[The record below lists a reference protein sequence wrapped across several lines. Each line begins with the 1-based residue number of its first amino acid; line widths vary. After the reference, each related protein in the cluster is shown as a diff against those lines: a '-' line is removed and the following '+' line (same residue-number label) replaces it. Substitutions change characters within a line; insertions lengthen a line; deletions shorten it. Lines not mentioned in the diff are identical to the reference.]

1 MAEYQIFSDGAC
13 DIGFAK
19 AKELGI
25 GLIPFYI
32 SIDHETYYKE
42 IQEISLEEYFRY
54 MTEEKGYPKTS
65 LPSIQ
70 DYMDAFRPALEAG
83 KDIICITMTRTL
95 TASLESA
102 VTAKSMLEEEFP
114 HAQIHVINSWVAT
127 GAQALLLMEMAR
139 MQKDGK
145 SLNEVL
151 TYAEKAREDARIH
164 FMVGDLSYLEIGG
177 RIGKV
182 ATISAGLLKIKPI
195 IILKGGEISAGGICR
210 ARKKGLTQ
218 IASITAKHFK
228 ETGENP
234 AHYIAMPGTN
244 TIWDDMDSFYTLL
257 QETVPGMEFLP
268 PFQIGATI
276 STHTGPGTTGFC
288 FVKKYEYYN
297 I

>member
-1 MAEYQIFSDGAC
+1 
-13 DIGFAK
+13 
-19 AKELGI
+19 
-25 GLIPFYI
+25 
-32 SIDHETYYKE
+32 
-42 IQEISLEEYFRY
+42 
-54 MTEEKGYPKTS
+54 
-65 LPSIQ
+65 
-70 DYMDAFRPALEAG
+70 
-83 KDIICITMTRTL
+83 
-95 TASLESA
+95 
-102 VTAKSMLEEEFP
+102 
-114 HAQIHVINSWVAT
+114 
-127 GAQALLLMEMAR
+127 

-145 SLNEVL
+145 SLNEVI

>member
-1 MAEYQIFSDGAC
+1 M
-13 DIGFAK
+13 
-19 AKELGI
+19 
-25 GLIPFYI
+25 IPFYI

-54 MTEEKGYPKTS
+54 MIEEKGYPKTS

-127 GAQALLLMEMAR
+127 GAQALLLMEMVR

-145 SLNEVL
+145 SLNEVI

-244 TIWDDMDSFYTLL
+244 TIWDDMDSFYALL

-288 FVKKYEYYN
+288 FVKKYEYYH

>member
-1 MAEYQIFSDGAC
+1 MADYQIFSDGAC
-13 DIGFAK
+13 DIGYAK

-25 GLIPFYI
+25 QLIPFYV
-32 SIDHETYYKE
+32 SIDHEQYYKE
-42 IQEISLEEYFRY
+42 IEEISLEEYFRF

-65 LPSIQ
+65 LPSVH
-70 DYMDAFRPALEAG
+70 DYIDAFRPALEAG
-83 KDIICITMTRTL
+83 KDIVCITMTRTL

-102 VTAKSMLEEEFP
+102 VTAKAMLEEEFP
-114 HAQIHVINSWVAT
+114 NAGIHVINSWVAT

-145 SLNEVL
+145 SLETVVQ
-151 TYAEKAREDARIH
+151 YIEKARADARIH
-164 FMVGDLSYLEIGG
+164 FMVGDLSYLEVGG

-210 ARKKGLTQ
+210 ARKKGLLQ

-228 ETGENP
+228 ETGEDP
-234 AHYIAMPGTN
+234 SCYIATIGSN
-244 TIWDDMDSFYTLL
+244 TIWEDMEDFYALMQKTI
-257 QETVPGMEFLP
+257 PSMEFLP

-276 STHTGPGTTGFC
+276 SAHTGPGTTGLC
-288 FVKKYEYYN
+288 FVKKYEAYG

>member
-1 MAEYQIFSDGAC
+1 MAEYQILSDGAC

-19 AKELGI
+19 AEALGI
-25 GLIPFYI
+25 RLIPFYV
-32 SIDHETYYKE
+32 SVDHENYYKE
-42 IQEISLEEYFRY
+42 IAELSLEEYFRC
-54 MTEEKGYPKTS
+54 MTEEKCYPKTS

-70 DYMDAFRPALEAG
+70 DYIDAFRPALEAG
-83 KDIICITMTRTL
+83 KDIVCLTMTRTL

-102 VTAKSMLEEEFP
+102 ATAKAMLEEEFP
-114 HAQIHVINSWVAT
+114 DASIHVINSWAAT

-145 SLNEVL
+145 SLEEVV

-182 ATISAGLLKIKPI
+182 AAISAGFLKIKPI

-210 ARKKGLTQ
+210 ARKKGLSQ
-218 IASITAKHFK
+218 IAAITAKHFQ

-234 AHYIAMPGTN
+234 SHYIATPGTN
-244 TIWDDMDSFYTLL
+244 TIWEDMDSFYA
-257 QETVPGMEFLP
+257 QM
-268 PFQIGATI
+268 Q
-276 STHTGPGTTGFC
+276 
-288 FVKKYEYYN
+288 
-297 I
+297 